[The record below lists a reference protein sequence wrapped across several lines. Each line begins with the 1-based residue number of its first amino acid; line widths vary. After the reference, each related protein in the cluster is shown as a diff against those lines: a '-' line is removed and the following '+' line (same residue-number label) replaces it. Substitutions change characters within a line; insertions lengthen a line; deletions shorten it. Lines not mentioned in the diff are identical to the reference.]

1 MIGVLLM
8 AHGGPD
14 TLEDVEPFL
23 RHVLKDRP
31 LSPAYLDEVR
41 ERYRLIGGKSPLLAT
56 TQRQAA
62 ALETRLRSEGVPAK
76 VYIGMRHWHPFI
88 REAVRAMA
96 ADGVVRGVALCLTP
110 QDSAWSVGA
119 YFAALD
125 DAQKAEGTSIPL
137 FPVRHWHDEPLLLD
151 AFAAKIREALVRF
164 SRPEAVTLL
173 FTAHSLP
180 AGRQGLPEPSGAQG
194 DPYPAQ
200 VAETVQG
207 ILRMLGGTHR
217 WRLAYQSVPGRR
229 FDSAS
234 GKGRTQGKW
243 LGPEVEPTLRE
254 LAEEGRRDVLA
265 VPIGFVAD
273 HVETLY
279 DLDILHRGQAEALGI
294 RFERTASLNDDPL
307 LIEALAAI
315 VRKALLLTSD
325 S

>member
-23 RHVLKDRP
+23 SHILKDRP

-41 ERYRLIGGKSPLLAT
+41 ERYRLIGGKSPLLAV

-62 ALETRLRSEGVPAK
+62 ALETRLHSEKIPAK

-88 REAVRAMA
+88 PEAVRAMA
-96 ADGVVRGVALCLTP
+96 ADGIARGAALCLTP

-119 YFAALD
+119 YLAALD
-125 DAQKAEGTSIPL
+125 DAQKAEGTSINL
-137 FPVRHWHDEPLLLD
+137 FPVRHWHDEPLLHR
-151 AFAAKIREALVRF
+151 AFAAKIREGLGRF
-164 SRPEAVTLL
+164 PKPDAVTLL

-180 AGRQGLPEPSGAQG
+180 EPSGAQG
-194 DPYPAQ
+194 GPYPAQ

-207 ILRMLGGTHR
+207 ILQKLGGTHR
-217 WRLAYQSVPGRR
+217 WRLAYQSVPGGAGRR
-229 FDSAS
+229 
-234 GKGRTQGKW
+234 QGNW

-254 LAEEGRRDVLA
+254 LAEAGCRDVLA
-265 VPIGFVAD
+265 VPVGFVAD

-307 LIEALAAI
+307 FIEALAAVI
-315 VRKALLLTSD
+315 RKKLEDWIAG
-325 S
+325 